1 MVEVTYRFD
10 AEVLESTVAYVAE
23 TLRVVVPVNVFR
35 RAREVALS

>member
-1 MVEVTYRFD
+1 MTYRFD
-10 AEVLESTVAYVAE
+10 TEVVESTVAYVAA